1 MKKILT
7 LDWPSLYFTICK
19 KQNIQ
24 KQTKINK
31 WYNLRLFCILSSWCK
46 KKNHW
51 QLKYVFNHHGWA
63 STTYSYMPTWVN
75 GSYKLAD
82 QIANT
87 QSTDTNRGSNET
99 HYHKEINQANG
110 SHILFN
116 SSCYT
121 CYHLGSFLLHSMPN
135 TTWWTAAWANKNI
148 IKVLS
153 GRKKIW
159 IIQDSNKQTSD

>member
-1 MKKILT
+1 M
-7 LDWPSLYFTICK
+7 
-19 KQNIQ
+19 
-24 KQTKINK
+24 
-31 WYNLRLFCILSSWCK
+31 SSWCK
-46 KKNHW
+46 SINHW
-51 QLKYVFNHHGWA
+51 QRKQVVNHHEWA

-87 QSTDTNRGSNET
+87 QSTDANRGSNET
-99 HYHKEINQANG
+99 HYHKEINQASG
-110 SHILFN
+110 SHKLFN

-135 TTWWTAAWANKNI
+135 TTWWTAAWTNKNI

-153 GRKKIW
+153 GKNYNIW
-159 IIQDSNKQTSD
+159 VKQVSHKQISDYGNNVWSTMQFILAQKTVWITNSIIE